1 MIPKLAAKKEYS
13 INFAEHQNKFFF
25 NLHYNG
31 VNRYIFLNGVEIYKF
46 KAKDSK
52 INCEIY

>member
-13 INFAEHQNKFFF
+13 INFAEHQNKFF
-25 NLHYNG
+25 LICITMG
-31 VNRYIFLNGVEIYKF
+31 WIDIFLNGVEIYKF